1 VGSDVDERRGLAY
14 GTTAYLLWG
23 LFPLYWPLLK
33 PAGAIEILAHR
44 MLWSLAFVAVLL
56 WWVRGFPALR
66 AVLADREK
74 RTLLA
79 CGAVVITFN
88 WGTYIWGV
96 NSKRVVDTSLG
107 YFINPLFTILLGV
120 VLLSERL
127 RRMQWVAVGIG
138 SAAIVVLTIDYGR
151 LPWIALV
158 LATSFGLYGYFK
170 KRAAVGA
177 VESLAIETG
186 YLAVPAL
193 VTLVVIEARGDLAFG
208 HHGAGNTVLL
218 FLTGA
223 ITAIPLLFF
232 GAATRR
238 LPLSVIGLLQY
249 LAPVLQFAVGVGI
262 DHESMSPARW
272 AGFGLVWV
280 ALMVLTWDG
289 LRPRSAAV
297 AQPLVVS
304 RATKV

>member
-1 VGSDVDERRGLAY
+1 VGSDVEERRGLVY
-14 GTTAYLLWG
+14 GITAYLLWG
-23 LFPLYWPLLK
+23 LFPLYWPLLE

-44 MLWSLAFVAVLL
+44 MLWSLAFVVILL
-56 WWVRGFPALR
+56 WRGRGFPGVR

-74 RTLLA
+74 RTLLGCA
-79 CGAVVITFN
+79 AVVITFN

-96 NSKRVVDTSLG
+96 NTGHVIETSLG

-120 VLLSERL
+120 LLLHERL
-127 RRMQWVAVGIG
+127 RRVQWVAVGIG
-138 SAAIVVLTIDYGR
+138 SVAIVVLTIDYGR

-186 YLAVPAL
+186 YMAVPAL
-193 VTLVVIEARGDLAFG
+193 VTLLVIEARGDLAFAHNG
-208 HHGAGNTVLL
+208 PANTVLL
-218 FLTGA
+218 MLTGV

-262 DHESMSPARW
+262 DHEKMSPARW

-280 ALMVLTWDG
+280 ALVVLTWDG
-289 LRPRSAAV
+289 LRPRRSAA
-297 AQPLVVS
+297 AQPVVVS